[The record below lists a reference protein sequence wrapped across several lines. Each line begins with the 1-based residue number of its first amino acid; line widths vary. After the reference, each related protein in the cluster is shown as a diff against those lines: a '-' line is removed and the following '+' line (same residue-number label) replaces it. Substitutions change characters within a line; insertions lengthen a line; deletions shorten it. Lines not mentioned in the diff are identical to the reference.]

1 MLKGIPKELTPEMLK
16 ILSEMG
22 HGDYIVVA
30 DAHFPA
36 SSYSDNVIHYNC
48 INAPDMI
55 RAILQ
60 VMPLDNYVDEPIHV
74 MSLVQSDVDKGMPIP
89 DMWQEVWS
97 IANKNEVF
105 EVKLG
110 EYERFQFYDVAKGAF
125 AIIQTGETRQYG
137 NFILQKGV
145 VKE

>member
-1 MLKGIPKELTPEMLK
+1 MLK

-36 SSYSDNVIHYNC
+36 SSVCNRVIQYTC

-55 RAILQ
+55 KAILQ
-60 VMPLDNYVDEPIHV
+60 VMPLDDYVDEPIHV
-74 MSLVQSDVDKGMPIP
+74 MSLVDSDVKKGMPTP
-89 DMWQEVWS
+89 EMWHEVWS
-97 IANKNEVF
+97 IANKNEIF
-105 EVKLG
+105 EVKMG
-110 EYERFQFYDVAKGAF
+110 EYERYEFYEVSKGAY

-145 VKE
+145 VKESI

>member
-16 ILSEMG
+16 MLSEMG

-36 SSYSDNVIHYNC
+36 SSVCDRVIQYTC

-55 RAILQ
+55 KAILQ
-60 VMPLDNYVDEPIHV
+60 VLPLDNYIDEPIHV
-74 MSLVQSDVDKGMPIP
+74 MSLVDSDVKKGMPRP
-89 DMWQEVWS
+89 EMWDEVKEL
-97 IANKNEVF
+97 ANKNESF
-105 EVKLG
+105 EVKMG
-110 EYERFQFYDVAKGAF
+110 EYERFEFYEVSKKAF